1 MTRICHGPN
10 ATGEN
15 SSDSFVA
22 LTRDHP
28 FVFSGARLLSPAHLL
43 LDSRG
48 FDHGKPGIGVR
59 SFGIND
65 EPAAVSK
72 GNLNQMEGIL

>member
-48 FDHGKPGIGVR
+48 CDHGKLGIGVHLFR
-59 SFGIND
+59 IND
-65 EPAAVSK
+65 ESAAVGK
-72 GNLNQMEGIL
+72 GSANQIEGIL